1 MFAKP
6 KYNSTSIRVNTS
18 TEAEHFHIKLQKM
31 IDNKEPIDATAP
43 IIYTAR
49 KDGVIPQYDIRADK
63 WDIAMEARSE
73 VERMITTK
81 VRETEEAET
90 KKAEEEG
97 GK

>member
-6 KYNSTSIRVNTS
+6 KYSKTSIHVNTS
-18 TEAEHFHIKLQKM
+18 TEAEHFHVKLQKM
-31 IDNKEPIDATAP
+31 IDNKEPIEATAP

-63 WDIAMEARSE
+63 WDIAMEARNE
-73 VERMITTK
+73 VERIITTK
-81 VRETEEAET
+81 VTEAEKAEEA
-90 KKAEEEG
+90 KKAEE